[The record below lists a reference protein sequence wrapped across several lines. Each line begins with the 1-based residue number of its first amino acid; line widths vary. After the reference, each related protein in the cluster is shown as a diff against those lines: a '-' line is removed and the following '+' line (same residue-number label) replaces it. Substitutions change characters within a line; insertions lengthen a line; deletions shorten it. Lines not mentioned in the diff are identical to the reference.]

1 MIVKEFVR
9 ACAKRAHISSYSARY
24 YAAGVM
30 AESWQY
36 SCLIVSQLL
45 SFFHRFLLEF
55 LSVFAHVMNIFPLE
69 SAGKAWSKTLVFRH
83 ILSENHRYQIGFR
96 IKRTPHRRRK
106 KPI

>member
-1 MIVKEFVR
+1 MKVKEFVWG
-9 ACAKRAHISSYSARY
+9 CAKRGYIRSYLVRY

-69 SAGKAWSKTLVFRH
+69 SAGKAWSKTLVIRH
-83 ILSENHRYQIGFR
+83 VLGENHHCQIGFR
-96 IKRTPHRRRK
+96 SKRTPRRRRK